1 MSPAPVHSG
10 ILGGS
15 LIVNDYYRFSQLET
29 IGPAQIET
37 ESTTRSF
44 STLDE
49 LLDHILATAEQTHI
63 VVNHGSP
70 TQGLLIRFSPNSP
83 YNATGLVAQ
92 ALANLVDALVQ
103 GTLPPFDGRL
113 LNVALQMGV
122 SPPEALLLLE
132 KFVRVRQRNPILHFR
147 GCNLGGN
154 TAMLY
159 FYKLLFGAAL
169 ITAPNCRMF
178 YLRIRPRRPAS
189 GTSIA
194 QLAVQAPSTANTRR
208 RLFQAPGVSSMGQLL
223 VDVRDIDGHT
233 NVDSPL
239 SVLDDPAQAQR
250 WGELLTGRWTN
261 TAPEFVLP
269 VLWNDYETSF
279 HCPLE
284 VSYRQRLS
292 MV

>member
-154 TAMLY
+154 TAMLN

-208 RLFQAPGVSSMGQLL
+208 RLFQAPGVSSVGPLL

-269 VLWNDYETSF
+269 VLWNDFETSF